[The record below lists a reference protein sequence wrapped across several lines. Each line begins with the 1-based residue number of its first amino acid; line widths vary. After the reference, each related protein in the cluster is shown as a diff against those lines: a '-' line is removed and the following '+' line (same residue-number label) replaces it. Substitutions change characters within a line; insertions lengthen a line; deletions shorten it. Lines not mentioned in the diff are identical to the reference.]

1 MRTRNLYGLIMDP
14 HRILNGIGIP
24 SSHRN
29 GNRDTLLTDTWLDGQ
44 HIEATRLYDTPTK
57 LIQAE
62 ARARELI
69 RHYKAQL
76 TNEQKA
82 HIENFLR
89 RMNNKRTR
97 QGMKEGAGNSIF
109 RMHTQ
114 LKRKQHRKAA

>member
-1 MRTRNLYGLIMDP
+1 MNKAEQQRHITR
-14 HRILNGIGIP
+14 
-24 SSHRN
+24 STT
-29 GNRDTLLTDTWLDGQ
+29 RDTLLTDTWLEGQ
-44 HIEATRLYDTPTK
+44 HIEATRLYDTTTK

-82 HIENFLR
+82 HIDNFLR

-109 RMHTQ
+109 RIHTQ
-114 LKRKQHRKAA
+114 LKRKQHRQNNGNTNR